1 MSKKVLVI
9 STSFRKK
16 SNSHELA
23 EAFARGAK
31 DAGHEVEVLRLIGR
45 EINYCVGCGS
55 CHSTGQC
62 IMEDDGN
69 IIADKMK
76 AADVICF
83 ATPIYFYEMA
93 GQMKT
98 MLDRTVPVFYQEY
111 AFRDIYLLATAAD
124 DGPGVIDGAVKGLE
138 GWVACYEKAEL
149 AGTLLAGGV
158 TDIGEIQGHP
168 GLDRA
173 YDMGRKV

>member
-9 STSFRKK
+9 STSLRRK

-69 IIADKMK
+69 LIADKMK
-76 AADVICF
+76 EAEVICF

-158 TDIGEIQGHP
+158 TDTGEIQGHA
-168 GLDRA
+168 GLDKA
-173 YDMGRKV
+173 YEMGKNA